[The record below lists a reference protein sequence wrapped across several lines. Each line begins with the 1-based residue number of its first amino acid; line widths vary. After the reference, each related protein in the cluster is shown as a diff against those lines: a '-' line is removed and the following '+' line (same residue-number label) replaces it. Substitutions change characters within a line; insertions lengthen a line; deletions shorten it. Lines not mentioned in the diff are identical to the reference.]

1 MNKQLSP
8 RSFIISII
16 LILLV
21 SLGFLGGLYYFL
33 NKDFP
38 KIEKKE
44 TVYNPVT
51 KEPVSFNLEI
61 NNPEDDLLM
70 YDKSVVV
77 SGSTSPETTILI
89 TNGERNYGTEADNK
103 GSFSR
108 VVELQP
114 GLNALTV
121 NAFNETGETKS
132 VTKTVYYSQEKLTN

>member
-8 RSFIISII
+8 RSFIISIV

-21 SLGFLGGLYYFL
+21 SLGFLGGLHYFL

-38 KIEKKE
+38 RLEKKD
-44 TVYNPVT
+44 TTYSPVT

-77 SGSTSPETTILI
+77 SGSTAPETTILI
-89 TNGERNYGTEADNK
+89 TNDTKSYGTEADDK

-108 VVELQP
+108 VIELQP
-114 GLNALTV
+114 GLNVLII
-121 NAFNETGETKS
+121 NAFSDTGETKTI
-132 VTKTVYYSQEKLTN
+132 TKTVYYSQEKLTN